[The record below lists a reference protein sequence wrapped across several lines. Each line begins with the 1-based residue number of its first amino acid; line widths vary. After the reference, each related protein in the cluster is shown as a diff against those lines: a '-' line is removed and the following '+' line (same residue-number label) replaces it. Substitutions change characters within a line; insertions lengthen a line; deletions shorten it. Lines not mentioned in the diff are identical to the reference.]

1 MSDSFTILL
10 PTDPQVIPAKDQ
22 QIAAELIFRQFAPH
36 ADNIVSRVT
45 EIVQFFSAGCNFES
59 IGCPAC
65 HAPIPLDWWGQR
77 MDDDFD
83 LTSGFKLAFY
93 ALPCC
98 GTQTGLNQLDYQWP
112 QGFAR
117 YALEAMNA
125 NIGQVSAGQ
134 KAALEAALGHDLIVV
149 YMRL

>member
-1 MSDSFTILL
+1 
-10 PTDPQVIPAKDQ
+10 
-22 QIAAELIFRQFAPH
+22 
-36 ADNIVSRVT
+36 
-45 EIVQFFSAGCNFES
+45 
-59 IGCPAC
+59 
-65 HAPIPLDWWGQR
+65 